1 MIKQSDLFSEE
12 NECNNPFYNFD
23 SNSKYLTKA
32 RDILLESLSEE
43 DKRLIKELDEQ
54 IINVKNQRI
63 NQPANGGV
71 KCYFNTIHK
80 RSDFFFNLCSIS
92 TQVKRVQSDRKANK
106 RKQNTQAGHY
116 PGNLIQKKHLI
127 MTFQSLFIK
136 VIFNV

>member
-54 IINVKNQRI
+54 IINVKNQISDI
-63 NQPANGGV
+63 N
-71 KCYFNTIHK
+71 FL
-80 RSDFFFNLCSIS
+80 NLFSI
-92 TQVKRVQSDRKANK
+92 NII
-106 RKQNTQAGHY
+106 
-116 PGNLIQKKHLI
+116 NLYKIE
-127 MTFQSLFIK
+127 
-136 VIFNV
+136 N